1 MKLNKISLALGLAS
15 VAVIAGCN
23 DGGSSDTTGD
33 SSENT
38 GGPSSTYSV
47 TAIDGYLIGALV
59 WLDLDKDFALDE
71 NEPSA
76 TTGKSGIADL
86 DVSGVENPE
95 MYPVVVKAIA
105 GQTVDETTGLVETDY
120 AMSAPPGE
128 TDVTPLSTL
137 VHLILEQTT
146 SEESTEEEISQAKQ
160 AAVAQVASNLGISND
175 DVLGDF
181 LEGTKKSDVAFAAE
195 TLVSQSVLPTTS
207 DALGDAADGS
217 DSQILVKAD
226 TVSKNVKVVIVNSGS
241 DLDNVDLTTDSD
253 SDGVPDV
260 LDSFPDDATEQYD
273 FDGDDI
279 GDNADLDD
287 DNDDVNDIDDAFP
300 TNSAETVDTD
310 GDRIG
315 NNADPDDDNDG
326 VADEDDSY
334 PLDDT
339 RAGDRDEDGV
349 DDLDDAFPDDNTKAG
364 DSDGDGIDS
373 LDDEYPNDPTR
384 AGDRDEDGVDDLDD
398 AFPDDG
404 TKAGDRD
411 GDSYDDLVDW
421 APDDVTEWLDTDNDN
436 IGNNA
441 DTDDDNDGVL
451 DEFDSAP
458 LDAQVDES
466 SNAIAA
472 SMLSQQSHTHV
483 IEGDIDDR
491 ELTLQTFD
499 ITNGLADAVSIA
511 EVNTFGLRE
520 FSMSND
526 EDYVLTG
533 DGWTQLDGVYT
544 LDFSGG
550 DNIIAY
556 ATHFTDVMYDVTAQF
571 NDLSGQNVSGYVASK
586 EIWNQFKD
594 EMANFSDNAFDVSA
608 TLTPVDDIY
617 YLIPEDRP
625 WIFRGDGGASDGNS
639 TTTLE
644 ELFVATSVGEKV
656 STGILKGAMLSG
668 DGDYAGAVEFVEGG
682 VANFYSLDWA
692 NRDPD
697 TNDTYATSVA
707 SGTWESK
714 AESGV
719 EWVEFTVPEDAI
731 TAWGDM
737 WDEDSATVIFSI
749 YDGELRRGFVDKQ
762 GISIDDEP
770 VVFVSDSA
778 KNDILSVITPPLGL
792 CEQGDTD
799 TATSM
804 QDFNNAVN
812 DCGGAEAE
820 FSVDMVSGLTFE
832 RDRSDGS
839 TRQYTFAENGDVYV
853 GKNGTYSYA
862 ESWEIVGGRVH
873 IYGEQYDW
881 YWSLLKSD
889 DGVWSLK
896 FYEEYTDGGVLSRSV
911 WSDFV
916 EQINEAICPFYE
928 VETGATREDFSNA
941 VGDYA
946 SCAVVDLTVVDSD
959 LQGKTL
965 TRTSSRGEVR
975 AYEFDEAGSTGTY
988 YRNAVNA
995 GAFKW
1000 MIVDGHQIEIA
1011 DPDDVSSVSD
1021 VLVIL
1026 QNSGDNYLIAD
1037 YVPENGEIWS
1047 DSYQNTSALGMYQC
1061 VGGDTEWDDVN
1072 DRPKTTGSFDDYLT
1086 SIQGCSSDL
1095 GQQVWFSNE
1104 FFDRTDRAVVLST
1117 DSEEYTVHSDGTGT
1131 LLVDDE
1137 THYFTWSIDSENDLF
1152 VATIAF
1158 GANTAIDRFAIVDTN
1173 GKYLSVKA
1181 MSKADADGWPGI
1193 GDDDEGDIWSNVFM
1207 LNYLYY

>member
-15 VAVIAGCN
+15 VVVIAGCN
-23 DGGSSDTTGD
+23 DGGSSNSTGGGD
-33 SSENT
+33 ST
-38 GGPSSTYSV
+38 PSTYSV
-47 TAIDGYLIGALV
+47 TAIDGYLRGALV
-59 WLDLDKDFALDE
+59 WLDLDKDFVLDE

-76 TTGKSGIADL
+76 TTGEGGVADL

-146 SEESTEEEISQAKQ
+146 SEDSTEEEIQQAKQ
-160 AAVAQVASNLGISND
+160 AAVEQVASNLGISSD

-181 LEGTKKSDVAFAAE
+181 LSGKKKSDVAFAAE

-260 LDSFPDDATEQYD
+260 LDSFPNDATEQYD
-273 FDGDDI
+273 FDDDET
-279 GDNADLDD
+279 GDNADPDD
-287 DNDDVNDIDDAFP
+287 DNDGVADKEDAFP
-300 TNSAETVDTD
+300 TNAKETVDTD

-326 VADEDDSY
+326 VGDEEDAFPTNADEWVDTDGDLIGNNADPDD
-334 PLDDT
+334 DN
-339 RAGDRDEDGV
+339 DGV
-349 DDLDDAFPDDNTKAG
+349 ADLDD
-364 DSDGDGIDS
+364 
-373 LDDEYPNDPTR
+373 
-384 AGDRDEDGVDDLDD
+384 
-398 AFPDDG
+398 
-404 TKAGDRD
+404 
-411 GDSYDDLVDW
+411 W
-421 APDDVTEWLDTDNDN
+421 APEDSTEWLDTDNDS

-458 LDAQVDES
+458 LDDQTAES
-466 SNAIAA
+466 NNAIAA
-472 SMLSQQSHTHV
+472 SMLSQQNNVYV
-483 IEGDIDDR
+483 IEGDVYDQ

-499 ITNGLADAVSIA
+499 IANGLADAVSIA
-511 EVNTFGLRE
+511 EINTFGLRE
-520 FSMSND
+520 FNMANG

-533 DGWTQLDGVYT
+533 AGWTQLDGVYT

-550 DNIIAY
+550 DNIVAY

-571 NDLSGQNVSGYVASK
+571 NDLFGENVSVYLLSND
-586 EIWNQFKD
+586 IWDRFED
-594 EMANFSDNAFDVSA
+594 GSANFSEHAFDVVA
-608 TLTPVDDIY
+608 ALTPVDDIY
-617 YLIPEDRP
+617 YLIPEYRP
-625 WIFRGDGGASDGNS
+625 WIFRGDGGVSDGHNA
-639 TTTLE
+639 TTLD
-644 ELFVATSVGEKV
+644 ELFVATSVGEQV
-656 STGILKGAMLSG
+656 STGILKAVMLSG
-668 DGDYAGAVEFVEGG
+668 DGNFAGAVEFVEGG

-692 NRDPD
+692 YRDPQ
-697 TNDTYATSVA
+697 TNDTYATRVA
-707 SGTWESK
+707 SGEWQRN

-719 EWVEFTVPEDAI
+719 EWVEFTVPEGVMNV
-731 TAWGDM
+731 WGNM
-737 WDEDSATVIFSI
+737 WFEESTTVIFSV
-749 YDGELRRGFVDKQ
+749 YEGELRRGFVDKQ
-762 GISIDDEP
+762 GVRLDDEP
-770 VVFVSDSA
+770 VVFVSESA
-778 KNDILSVITPPLGL
+778 KEDILSVVTPPLGL
-792 CEQGDTD
+792 CEKGDTD

-812 DCGGAEAE
+812 DCGGAEAD
-820 FSVDMVSGLTFE
+820 FSADMVSGLTFE
-832 RDRSDGS
+832 RERSDGS
-839 TRQYTFAENGDVYV
+839 TRQYTFAGNGNVYV
-853 GKNGTYSYA
+853 GKNGVYSYT
-862 ESWEIVGGRVH
+862 EQWDISNGLLR
-873 IYGEQYDW
+873 IYGDDYDW

-889 DGVWSLK
+889 DSAWSLK
-896 FYEEYTDGGVLSRSV
+896 FYEEYTEGGVLNRSV
-911 WSDFV
+911 WSDSV
-916 EQINEAICPFYE
+916 EQIGDAICPFYE

-965 TRTSSRGEVR
+965 TRTNSRGEVR
-975 AYEFDEAGSTGTY
+975 AYEFDESGSTGTY

-995 GAFKW
+995 GVFQW
-1000 MIVDGHQIEIA
+1000 TIVDGHQIEIA
-1011 DPDDVSSVSD
+1011 DPGDVSNVSD

-1047 DSYQNTSALGMYQC
+1047 DTYQDTSFMEINSC
-1061 VGGDTEWDDVN
+1061 TVGDTEWDDVN
-1072 DRPKTTGSFDDYLT
+1072 DKPQTTGSFDEYLAA
-1086 SIQGCSSDL
+1086 INNCSSHL

-1173 GKYLSVKA
+1173 GKYLSIKA